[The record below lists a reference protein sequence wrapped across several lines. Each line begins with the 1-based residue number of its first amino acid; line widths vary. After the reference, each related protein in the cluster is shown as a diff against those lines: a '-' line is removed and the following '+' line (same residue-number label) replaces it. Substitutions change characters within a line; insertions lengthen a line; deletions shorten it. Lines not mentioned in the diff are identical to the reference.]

1 LGLTCAHEHCAGKSN
16 AHGGSFKETS
26 ARWGL
31 ASVTAISDVILR
43 IHRNVSVGFVVI
55 SVYGNAGTRRH

>member
-1 LGLTCAHEHCAGKSN
+1 MGLTCAHEHCACQSG
-16 AHGGSFKETS
+16 AHGDCLEETS

-43 IHRNVSVGFVVI
+43 IHRNVSVGFVFI
-55 SVYGNAGTRRH
+55 SVYGNAGAGRH